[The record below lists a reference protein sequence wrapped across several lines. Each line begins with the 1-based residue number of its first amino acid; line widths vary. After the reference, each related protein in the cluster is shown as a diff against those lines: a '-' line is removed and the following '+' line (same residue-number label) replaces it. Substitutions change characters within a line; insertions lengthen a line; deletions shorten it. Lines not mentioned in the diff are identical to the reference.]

1 MSKSLDILKDKL
13 YNKNEH
19 IKMADYGEKQ
29 MREFI
34 ERASVIVVGGGAAG
48 MMAAVTAARSGAE
61 VILFEKN
68 EKLGRK
74 LRITGKGRCNVTN
87 DCDKNEFMSNVATN
101 SKFLFAAISR
111 FSTAD
116 TKEFF
121 EDCGVPL
128 KTERGKRVFPVSDKA
143 QDIVS
148 AMENACV
155 ESGVRIINKKVDAL
169 VIENGCVQGVV
180 ACGGCYGAKK
190 VIICTGGASYPRTGS
205 TGDGYRFAKSAGH
218 TVTEIRPSLVP
229 LVSKGRLC
237 AHLQGLSLKN
247 IGFKVKD
254 TTNGKIV
261 YDDFGEMMFTHFGLT
276 GPVVLSAS
284 AHLSDIESGKY
295 VACIDMKPAL
305 DHKMLD
311 ARILSDFSEFINKDF
326 INSLD
331 SLLPQKM
338 IDPIVGLSGIDPRKK
353 VNSVTKEEREKLV
366 NLIKNIEIPLIGFR
380 SIDEAIITKGGIS
393 VSEVSPKTMESK
405 IVSGLY
411 FAGEVLDLD
420 AYTGGFNLQIAFSTA
435 TLAGENA
442 AWSSFE

>member
-1 MSKSLDILKDKL
+1 
-13 YNKNEH
+13 
-19 IKMADYGEKQ
+19 MADYGEKQ
-29 MREFI
+29 MRDFI
-34 ERASVIVVGGGAAG
+34 ERTSVIVVGGGAAG
-48 MMAAVTAARSGAE
+48 MMAAVTAAKSGAE

-68 EKLGRK
+68 DRLGKK

-87 DCDKNEFMSNVATN
+87 DCDKNEFLSNVASN
-101 SKFLFAAISR
+101 SKFLFASLSR
-111 FSTAD
+111 FSTSD
-116 TKEFF
+116 TKDFF
-121 EDCGVPL
+121 EECGVPL

-148 AMENACV
+148 AMENACI
-155 ESGVRIINKKVDAL
+155 EAGVRIIKKKVDSL
-169 VIENGCVQGVV
+169 IIEEGKVLGVTANGE
-180 ACGGCYGAKK
+180 AYGANA
-190 VIICTGGASYPRTGS
+190 VIVCTGGASYPRTGS
-205 TGDGYRFAKSAGH
+205 TGDGYRFAKAAGH
-218 TVTEIRPSLVP
+218 KIVDIKPSLVP

-247 IGFKVKD
+247 IAFKVKNSE
-254 TTNGKIV
+254 NGKV
-261 YDDFGEMMFTHFGLT
+261 VFEDFGEMMFTHFGLT

-295 VACIDMKPAL
+295 IACIDMKPAL
-305 DHKMLD
+305 DFKTLD
-311 ARILSDFSEFINKDF
+311 ARILSDFNECINKDF

-331 SLLPQKM
+331 ALLPQKM
-338 IDPIVGLSGIDPRKK
+338 IDAIVGLSGIDPRKK
-353 VNSVTKEEREKLV
+353 VNSITKEEREKLV
-366 NLIKNIEIPLIGFR
+366 SVIKNIEIPLIGFR
-380 SIDEAIITKGGIS
+380 SIDEAIITKGGVS

-405 IVSGLY
+405 LVSGLY

>member
-1 MSKSLDILKDKL
+1 
-13 YNKNEH
+13 
-19 IKMADYGEKQ
+19 
-29 MREFI
+29 MRDFI
-34 ERASVIVVGGGAAG
+34 ERTSVIVVGGGAAG

-68 EKLGRK
+68 DRLGKK

-87 DCDKNEFMSNVATN
+87 DCDKNEFMQNVASN

-116 TKEFF
+116 TKDFF

-148 AMENACV
+148 AMERACV
-155 ESGVRIINKKVDAL
+155 ESGVRIINRRVDSL
-169 VIENGCVQGVV
+169 IIEDGKTVGVV
-180 ACGGCYGAKK
+180 AGSENYGAKS
-190 VIICTGGASYPRTGS
+190 VIVCTGGASYPRTGS

-218 TVTEIRPSLVP
+218 KIVDIKPSLVP
-229 LVSKGRLC
+229 LVAKGKLC

-247 IGFKVKD
+247 IAFKVRN
-254 TTNGKIV
+254 TENGKIV
-261 YDDFGEMMFTHFGLT
+261 FEDFGEMMFTHFGLT

-284 AHLSDIESGKY
+284 AHLLDIESGKY
-295 VACIDMKPAL
+295 TACIDMKPAL
-305 DHKMLD
+305 DNKTLD
-311 ARILSDFSEFINKDF
+311 ARILSDFNECINKDF

-331 SLLPQKM
+331 ALLPQKM
-338 IDPIVGLSGIDPRKK
+338 IDIVVGLSGIDARKK
-353 VNSVTKEEREKLV
+353 VNSITKEEREKLV
-366 NLIKNIEIPLIGFR
+366 SVIKNIEIPLIGFR
-380 SIDEAIITKGGIS
+380 SIDEAIITKGGVS
-393 VSEVSPKTMESK
+393 VNEVSPKTMESK
-405 IVSGLY
+405 LVSGLY